1 MAQRTYATPSDYFD
15 FLGDEIPDPFPEKKQ
30 LEAMLRRA
38 SIVIDGRLRLA
49 VYNTDEDG
57 YPTDADVSEALKD
70 ATCAQADWFEN
81 TDDLTGAESQQGVV
95 KIGSVSLGGSGA
107 TGSASSTK
115 SAADSRISP
124 EAVEILRNAGLIGS
138 AVNHW

>member
-15 FLGDEIPDPFPEKKQ
+15 FLDGEIPDPVPDEQQ
-30 LEAMLRRA
+30 LKAKLRRA

-49 VYNTDEDG
+49 VYDTDEDG

-70 ATCAQADWFEN
+70 ATCAQADWFTE
-81 TDDLTGAESQQGVV
+81 TDDITGADSQAGVV

-107 TGSASSTK
+107 TGGASNARSAG
-115 SAADSRISP
+115 ASRISP
-124 EAVEILRNAGLIGS
+124 EAVEILRNAGLLRS
-138 AVNHW
+138 AVAHW